1 MAAALSHVSL
11 PLFEQFRPLIRPLS
25 GVNRMCLLKKGDKEI
40 FVIGETHQ
48 QKFCRHQ
55 GFTPLSQII
64 EEFLTNTLQPVDFM
78 MEDFNHPELY
88 ENLSAEVRQISN
100 EHENR
105 GIKKDEDATTLMNLT
120 RLLLKHSTFQNARVH
135 WLDVDIFDAPFD
147 GPRRGT
153 LLMHLFYKFTK
164 KTTPDEQEEARSD
177 IDDLLRIRFGVEPPW
192 RDPQSFE
199 STDLKKIQLLFYQ
212 CYNALQFSKYLRKC
226 YGEYSETRDTPPTF
240 FTYWEAYISA
250 HDLELSFTNIYLVYF
265 NLQRFFMDMYTCCRI
280 MKKEAHW
287 YKNIVIYA
295 GDWHVQN
302 FIAILTRPEIG
313 FVQHELPINVE
324 YNPKCF
330 DKREESEPKRK
341 KGGSR
346 RRTRRFNKRLTR

>member
-11 PLFEQFRPLIRPLS
+11 PLFSQFGPLIRPLS

-48 QKFCRHQ
+48 KKFCRHQ

-78 MEDFNHPELY
+78 MESNNHPELHSDM
-88 ENLSAEVRQISN
+88 SAEAKQISN
-100 EHENR
+100 EYENR
-105 GIKKDEDATTLMNLT
+105 AFNTYDSVFELIQLT
-120 RLLLKHSTFQNARVH
+120 RLLLQHSTFKNARVH
-135 WLDVDIFDAPFD
+135 WLDVAHFDGPFD

-153 LLMHLFYKFTK
+153 QLMLLFYVFTQK
-164 KTTPDEQEEARSD
+164 KTLDEKEKARSD
-177 IDDLLRIRFGVEPPW
+177 IDDFLRANFGVEPPW
-192 RDPQSFE
+192 RDPQSFV
-199 STDLKKIQLLFYQ
+199 STDLTKIQLLFYQ
-212 CYNALQFSKYLRKC
+212 CYNALKFSKYLRKC
-226 YGEYSETRDTPPTF
+226 YGEYSEERDEPPTF
-240 FTYWEAYISA
+240 FTYWQAYISA
-250 HDLELSFTNIYLVYF
+250 HDRESDFSRIYNVYF

-280 MKKEAHW
+280 LKKETRW

-295 GDWHVQN
+295 GNWHIGN
-302 FIAILTRPEIG
+302 YIAILTEMG
-313 FVQHELPINVE
+313 FVQHELPITIE
-324 YNPKCF
+324 YNPQCF
-330 DKREESEPKRK
+330 DKREESEPKRN